1 MFPSPPG
8 IVLVKFLQRQ
18 FIFIKGSDLF
28 GRQDLCIDERS
39 FIRFEYKR
47 ITGLNAHR
55 LFKIIQC
62 YNTESFLPVFIRD
75 QQKIVC
81 FMGRR
86 QKEQSVYRIDE
97 CQWSIGLRYSF
108 FRFDRPTS
116 PLAKTATRISSL
128 SSGLYENRTF
138 PSPPQTP
145 ILGLGELAIFPL
157 ANKETNKCPGVYPW
171 SGFFIRGFVRKP
183 DVLHAYALFLAFP
196 FSLSFLSRALAEE
209 RSPLLLLLPA
219 GEKSPVAHYCLV
231 VP

>member
-1 MFPSPPG
+1 MFPSPSG

-28 GRQDLCIDERS
+28 RRQDLCIDERT

-62 YNTESFLPVFIRD
+62 YNTESFSPRLYPRSA
-75 QQKIVC
+75 KIVC
-81 FMGRR
+81 FMSRR
-86 QKEQSVYRIDE
+86 QKSSPSTESMNASGVLGCDIPFSDSTGRPRHWRKLQPGYPLYLPDYTRT
-97 CQWSIGLRYSF
+97 GLFPRLPKHLFWDWENWRSF
-108 FRFDRPTS
+108 RWQT
-116 PLAKTATRISSL
+116 KKRISAPAYIRGPVSL
-128 SSGLYENRTF
+128 SGGSFANRMFCTHTLCF
-138 PSPPQTP
+138 S
-145 ILGLGELAIFPL
+145 
-157 ANKETNKCPGVYPW
+157 
-171 SGFFIRGFVRKP
+171 
-183 DVLHAYALFLAFP
+183 
-196 FSLSFLSRALAEE
+196 FSLLTVFLSRALAEE

>member
-1 MFPSPPG
+1 MNASG
-8 IVLVKFLQRQ
+8 VLGCD
-18 FIFIKGSDLF
+18 I
-28 GRQDLCIDERS
+28 
-39 FIRFEYKR
+39 
-47 ITGLNAHR
+47 
-55 LFKIIQC
+55 
-62 YNTESFLPVFIRD
+62 P
-75 QQKIVC
+75 
-81 FMGRR
+81 
-86 QKEQSVYRIDE
+86 
-97 CQWSIGLRYSF
+97 F

-196 FSLSFLSRALAEE
+196 FSLSFFISRIGGRTVSSFTSTSGRRKISCCTLLSCCTLKMYSF
-209 RSPLLLLLPA
+209 RSSLKNTGNSGFLGVESSFSVRLCLTNSSTLHTAFAILELPVRVYTTPFTFTTSLIGTTLKA
-219 GEKSPVAHYCLV
+219 NTILPSSYS
-231 VP
+231 